1 MSDRYCVF
9 GNPIEHSKSPMIH
22 AEFARQTEQ
31 AMEYVAQLAP
41 TDGFARAGR
50 PSWRRGR
57 GANVTVPFKG
67 DAFALCD
74 TLSHRAKRA
83 QAVNTLIVG
92 GNGRTYGDTTDG
104 VGLVRDLAYQ
114 GVTLKGKRLLVL
126 GAGGAVRGVLESLLA
141 EEPAC
146 LQVANRTA
154 EKATQLAAAF
164 ADLGPITGSGYAAI
178 EGPFDLVINGTSA
191 SLSGA
196 LPPLPD
202 ALFSEGAL
210 GLRHDVRGRA
220 YDLSALGR
228 GAGCQAAGRPGDAGR
243 AGRRVV
249 LPVAQ
254 RAPRDVSGAHSASTL
269 IDGRLAGFGVEPH
282 HTHHQP
288 HHGEQHAAV
297 HQQGR
302 ALQPGDE
309 RLGRLAAGAFQVVP
323 VAPFEMAGAHVA
335 QLPEIDAQQHQ
346 NRQYQQQ

>member
-41 TDGFARAGR
+41 TDGFARAWQAFVAVG
-50 PSWRRGR
+50 GR

-141 EEPAC
+141 EGPAC

-164 ADLGPITGSGYAAI
+164 ADLGPIDRKS
-178 EGPFDLVINGTSA
+178 
-191 SLSGA
+191 
-196 LPPLPD
+196 
-202 ALFSEGAL
+202 
-210 GLRHDVRGRA
+210 
-220 YDLSALGR
+220 
-228 GAGCQAAGRPGDAGR
+228 
-243 AGRRVV
+243 VV
-249 LPVAQ
+249 
-254 RAPRDVSGAHSASTL
+254 
-269 IDGRLAGFGVEPH
+269 
-282 HTHHQP
+282 
-288 HHGEQHAAV
+288 
-297 HQQGR
+297 
-302 ALQPGDE
+302 
-309 RLGRLAAGAFQVVP
+309 
-323 VAPFEMAGAHVA
+323 
-335 QLPEIDAQQHQ
+335 
-346 NRQYQQQ
+346 